1 MDGWIL
7 DDEKFIRKS
16 SKLPQTQQTEVKV
29 VTTFPCIIILFIKK
43 KVKSILLDK
52 NKKENGNNWSNIRS
66 VQVLFHGILI

>member
-43 KVKSILLDK
+43 SKIYTSGQKQKGKWQQLV
-52 NKKENGNNWSNIRS
+52 
-66 VQVLFHGILI
+66 